1 MAADDGLERAYA
13 IGAHAAALGFDWPDI
28 AGPRA
33 KIDEELAELDEALA
47 GAQIDAVEDE
57 LGDLLFSIVNLARH
71 AGVDPRAA
79 IDRACGKFE
88 ARFQQV
94 QALGDLSRL
103 DEATL
108 DAAWNAAKEKP

>member
-1 MAADDGLERAYA
+1 MAADDRLERAYA
-13 IGAHAAALGFDWPDI
+13 ISDHAARLGFDWPDI

-47 GAQIDAVEDE
+47 GAQMDAVEDE

-71 AGVDPRAA
+71 AGVDPAA
-79 IDRACGKFE
+79 ALQRACDKFE
-88 ARFQQV
+88 GRFAQV
-94 QALGDLSRL
+94 LALGDLTQL

-108 DAAWNAAKEKP
+108 DAAWNAAKESP